1 MGDITIRKATPDDTR
16 RLLEIYSYYVE
27 NTAITFEYDV
37 PSVDEFS
44 RSYRA
49 SIDRVQGI
57 TFTVP
62 SREVQDKAS
71 AKIDILEKQI
81 TEAQQKLEALSSKIS
96 DILYDYLQ

>member
-37 PSVDEFS
+37 PYVDEFS

-62 SREVQDKAS
+62 SREVQDKAI

-81 TEAQQKLEALSSKIS
+81 TEAQQKLDDLSSKIS

>member
-62 SREVQDKAS
+62 SREVQDKAI

-81 TEAQQKLEALSSKIS
+81 TEAQQKLDALSSKIS